1 MKNRI
6 FKILIIMPFLL
17 AYQDAF
23 PQPYSL
29 IESESPYM
37 LQHMML
43 EAKLLL
49 GYETGH
55 IPDVIAK
62 PQLYIGLFNLFQVG
76 GRFTY
81 AYFIDQEERRIAEYE
96 LTAKARVFKT
106 RNHDF
111 NLFIYG
117 TYRDALGDPVFAE
130 YEGSLQ
136 NVVAVVSPRAD
147 QGTDKTGGIT
157 GRVLIHRFRRPFLL
171 NSVALMFGASYTRA
185 EDRDFYRD
193 DYQNRYTFS
202 VSPAIFVGQ
211 TMKGRGLYSRPA
223 FRKNNVMIAVEN
235 RYTYWP
241 DLGYMYDVIPQINW
255 QLTKSTAV
263 YSGVSLPVRGGKVY
277 KYYIGGTQRFNL
289 DTISATIDFEPDL
302 FSPDGDGRND
312 ILYLKPSV
320 SSSRRIKAWRIIIYD
335 PSGTPFKVF
344 RGRGRP
350 PETIRWNG
358 RSRKG
363 ELVESAQKYKV
374 TLAARDIAGKRD
386 VDRNVIPTDIMF
398 QKTGT
403 GFNTKLILFRYNR
416 YNIRLKFTRVLDRF
430 AEALT
435 TRYNGYRI
443 EIQGHTDNIGTD
455 RDNIILS
462 NRRAD
467 AVRRY
472 LMGQGISGN
481 RITCRGFGER
491 KPIASNRTPGGRR
504 QNRRVEFVLIRR

>member
-1 MKNRI
+1 MKNGI
-6 FKILIIMPFLL
+6 LKILIFIPFFL
-17 AYQDAF
+17 AYHDAF

-55 IPDVIAK
+55 IPDIIAK
-62 PQLYIGLFNLFQVG
+62 PQIYLGLFNFFQFG
-76 GRFTY
+76 GRLTY
-81 AYFIDQEERRIAEYE
+81 AYFVDQEERRIAEYE

-106 RNHDF
+106 VKNDF
-111 NLFIYG
+111 NLFVYG
-117 TYRDALGDPVFAE
+117 TYRDALGEPIFTD
-130 YEGSLQ
+130 YHGSLP

-171 NSVALMFGASYTRA
+171 NSAALMFGAGYTRS

-202 VSPAIFVGQ
+202 VSPALFFGQ
-211 TMKGRGLYSRPA
+211 STKGRGLYSRPA
-223 FRKNNVMIAVEN
+223 FRKNNVMVAVEN

-255 QLTKSTAV
+255 QVTESTAV
-263 YSGVSLPVRGGKVY
+263 YSGVSFPVRGGKVY
-277 KYYIGGTQRFNL
+277 KYYLGGTQRFNL
-289 DTISATIDFEPDL
+289 DTISATISFTPDL

-312 ILYLKPSV
+312 VLYLQPSV
-320 SSSRRIKAWRIIIYD
+320 SSRRRVKSWRITIYN
-335 PSGTPFKVF
+335 PSGSPFKVF
-344 RGRGRP
+344 AGSGRP
-350 PETIRWNG
+350 PESIRWNG
-358 RSRKG
+358 HSRKG
-363 ELVESAQKYKV
+363 ELVESAQKYRV
-374 TLAARDIAGKRD
+374 TLTAKDIAGNHD
-386 VDRNVIPTDIMF
+386 TDRNVIPIDIMF
-398 QKTGT
+398 HKTGK
-403 GFNTKLILFRYNR
+403 GFNTKLILFRHNR

-435 TRYNGYRI
+435 TRYSGYRI
-443 EIQGHTDNIGTD
+443 EIEGHTDNIGTEK
-455 RDNIILS
+455 DNIILS

-472 LMGQGISGN
+472 LVGHGISSN
-481 RITCRGFGER
+481 RITCSGFGER
-491 KPIASNRTPGGRR
+491 KPLASNSTPNGRR